1 MSTHRTRTPFIGI
14 IVTLVTV
21 AALVGASASGLGL
34 TASSITASSVA
45 GISAAAPK
53 VTCDNFTG
61 NGNMNGRAV
70 REVAA
75 CGAFSWSV
83 HRGNWNINSN
93 QARRNGNTSDSTV
106 TVAAGSSNR
115 MAQVDVFPS
124 GGASVVAGLTL
135 AHNGTTLLPR
145 YLAVAIVGTNTVQL
159 RYSNGLLV
167 TTLASASA
175 SISNPTRLRASL
187 SGGTVRVWVNGTLAI
202 THNLSALQQSTIS
215 GGSRYGLYSSGGS
228 STYDNFHLTQVW
240 P

>member
-1 MSTHRTRTPFIGI
+1 MNTHRIRTPIIGI

-34 TASSITASSVA
+34 TASSITASHVS
-45 GISAAAPK
+45 GISAAAPT

-70 REVAA
+70 REAAA

-106 TVAAGSSNR
+106 TVAAGSSDR

-124 GGASVVAGLTL
+124 GGSSVVAGLIL
-135 AHNGTTLLPR
+135 AHNGSNILPR
-145 YLAVAIVGTNTVQL
+145 YLAVAIVGTNSVQL
-159 RYSNGLLV
+159 RYSNGVLV

-175 SISNPTRLRASL
+175 TVSNPTRLLASR
-187 SGGTVRVWVNGTLAI
+187 SGSTVRVWVNGSLRI
-202 THNLSALQQSTIS
+202 THSLSTLQQVTLGS
-215 GGSRYGLYSSGGS
+215 GSRYGLYSSGGS

>member
-1 MSTHRTRTPFIGI
+1 MNTRRIRTPIIGI

-34 TASSITASSVA
+34 TVSSITASSVS

-70 REVAA
+70 REAAA

-106 TVAAGSSNR
+106 TVAGGSTDR

-124 GGASVVAGLTL
+124 GGSSVVAGLTL
-135 AHNGTTLLPR
+135 AHSGTTLLPR
-145 YLAVAIVGTNTVQL
+145 YLAVAIVGTNSVQL
-159 RYSNGLLV
+159 RSSNGLLV

-175 SISNPTRLRASL
+175 PISNPTRLRASL
-187 SGGTVRVWVNGTLAI
+187 SGSTVRVWVNGTLRI
-202 THNLSALQQSTIS
+202 THNLSFLQQAAI
-215 GGSRYGLYSSGGS
+215 GGSRYGLYASGGS

>member
-1 MSTHRTRTPFIGI
+1 MHTHRIRTPIIGI
-14 IVTLVTV
+14 IVTLLTV

-34 TASSITASSVA
+34 TVSSITASHVS
-45 GISAAAPK
+45 GISAAPAK

-70 REVAA
+70 REAAA

-83 HRGNWNINSN
+83 HRGTWNTNSN

-106 TVAAGSSNR
+106 TVPAGSTDR
-115 MAQVDVFPS
+115 MAQVDIFPS
-124 GGASVVAGLTL
+124 GGSGVVAGLTL

-145 YLAVAIVGTNTVQL
+145 YLAVAIVGTNSVQL
-159 RYSNGLLV
+159 RSSNGLLV
-167 TTLASASA
+167 TTLASASTP
-175 SISNPTRLRASL
+175 ISNPTRLRASL
-187 SGGTVRVWVNGTLAI
+187 SGSTVRVWVNDTLRI
-202 THNLSALQQSTIS
+202 THNLTGLQQSAI
-215 GGSRYGLYSSGGS
+215 GGSRYGLYASGGS